1 MYAKVPKLSNGGLI
15 SQGEFAKCYEFC
27 LEGVSPK
34 KVRIPRDVTM
44 EEVHKFFG
52 LVHNK
57 NGYIYVFSEDPTM
70 IAKVESLWMVIHQNP
85 FVFTSRIILLGMARG
100 MVMELNKGRKMNWVM
115 YIEWT
120 NQEQQ

>member
-115 YIEWT
+115 YIEWK